1 MPKMKTKGS
10 VKRRFKL
17 TATGKVRMSASGKRH
32 NLRKRTQKRKR
43 QERGTTIMSPQDA
56 KIVKKF
62 MPYA

>member
-10 VKRRFKL
+10 VKGRFRL
-17 TATGKVRMSASGKRH
+17 TASGKVRMSASGKRH

-43 QERGTTIMSPQDA
+43 QERGTTIMSAQDA
-56 KIVKKF
+56 RIVKKF